1 MSGATCSS
9 GYTSPETITVD
20 VHNLVY
26 LVNNLGRVQRQQLLF
41 LRILVLV
48 NSLASV
54 VFIIL
59 ILLLLLTPSLTSG
72 YLEGDDGR

>member
-48 NSLASV
+48 NSLALCCIHHSHFASSLDTISDFR
-54 VFIIL
+54 VF
-59 ILLLLLTPSLTSG
+59 G
-72 YLEGDDGR
+72 GR